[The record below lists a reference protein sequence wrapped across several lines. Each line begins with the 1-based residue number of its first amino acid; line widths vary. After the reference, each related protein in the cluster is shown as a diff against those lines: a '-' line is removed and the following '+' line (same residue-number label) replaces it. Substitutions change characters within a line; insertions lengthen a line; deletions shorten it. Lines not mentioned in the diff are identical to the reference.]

1 MSNETTLKNL
11 QRALQME
18 LTAAHQ
24 YQLHAHVLN
33 DWGLDKLATQMR
45 SEMQEEL
52 VHADEFINRI
62 MFLGGKPDM
71 AFHKKPEAA
80 ATLEAMFQ
88 ADLVDEEGA
97 IAFYTEA
104 AMQASQQADVGSR
117 TLFEKVLLEEEHHKA
132 WLQLQL
138 SLLKR
143 LGEQAYASQYVSG
156 INSAE

>member
-1 MSNETTLKNL
+1 
-11 QRALQME
+11 
-18 LTAAHQ
+18 
-24 YQLHAHVLN
+24 
-33 DWGLDKLATQMR
+33 
-45 SEMQEEL
+45 
-52 VHADEFINRI
+52 
-62 MFLGGKPDM
+62 M
-71 AFHKKPEAA
+71 AFHKTPEAA

-132 WLQLQL
+132 WLELQL